1 MTIQVIPPDIAAMMK
16 KAGREVK
23 KISHEDAQGKQEPTQ
38 GEVVD
43 APVGIRKTK

>member
-1 MTIQVIPPDIAAMMK
+1 MQQHMPPDILAMLK
-16 KAGREVK
+16 KSGKEVK

-43 APVGIRKTK
+43 APVGVRKSS